1 MGMFKMGDK
10 VIEVLT
16 GIQGEVKDLD
26 AGEEYSIG
34 IEWNDEQ
41 DSVWWYKESD
51 VNNLIKKC

>member
-1 MGMFKMGDK
+1 MFKMGDK